1 MLWFNA
7 PGALLS
13 AQEQTFY
20 LEEWHATEG
29 EQAESLDRLV
39 SISDASSNLYVA
51 GSQLNQYGKYDLL
64 LTKYDNT
71 GYELWSTT
79 FNLADTTANVIV
91 GDMTLDNSGN
101 IIIAGTVYNGASNN
115 YDALTLKY
123 NASGAKL
130 WHKTYNGAGS
140 FYDGGT
146 NIYTDF
152 SNNIYIAGGTAS
164 LSNSMN
170 MLCIK
175 YNSSGTQQWA
185 QSIDGYGLYD
195 VAGYVYYRTASTV
208 ILVGAVQQSAAS
220 WAVGSLTLNTST
232 CSVATSLVISE
243 ETDLEEAT
251 AIAVDENGKI
261 YVAGY
266 SNAGG
271 NGKDF
276 VTLKLSSTLILNW
289 EAVYD
294 GSLHED
300 DAPKDIAVDGSGNV
314 YVAGFTTTANGK
326 DFTVIKYNSSGA
338 QQWAK
343 LVDGAAGQDDEAW
356 AITVDG
362 GGNAV
367 AAGYTTESSSRDF
380 YTTILDP
387 SDGSTTWSATF
398 NGLANKHDEASQVM
412 VDSTGSIIVLGK
424 GQTDHPEVTAYTTV
438 RYAKRSI
445 LLPHETEDASTAI
458 SFVENRGQLADTSG
472 AEVTEVRFYNTS
484 AYPATYFQNDRLS
497 FVTAGI
503 DTSASTPDTL
513 HRVDMAFKNG
523 KNDARVFGLGK
534 REAYHNYYLGHIPEG
549 RARVGLY
556 ERAVQTDIYNKID
569 LEFYSNNAGVKFY
582 FVIKPGG
589 NPADIQLDFEGQSS
603 LSVDGNE
610 ALVVGTSVGAFSLP
624 QPKAYQI
631 NSEGE
636 EVEVNGA
643 AEYVVEGDTLVRFG
657 GIGEFD
663 EGKHLVIEVGKPGI
677 IHTSANDDWVTYFGE
692 ASNNDGIAIDV
703 GPNGDIAVLTIARST
718 PYPTIT
724 GSSLFSNISGLEDA
738 AISVFASDRSPLWG
752 SFFGGSSQEE
762 PTDVSFNS
770 EGAVYIIGHTSSS
783 SLPPGTFPAISSGLR
798 GQRDGFV
805 ARFNPDGTEL
815 VWSSFLG
822 GDSRDFAYGI
832 DVNSQDHVFIVGQSE
847 WQQNFP
853 AKSKTNAYNQA
864 FAGLNPEAYILEF
877 GPENDQM
884 WGSFFGGSK
893 DEAFADIVINDEND
907 DIFILGQSSTQ
918 QAAGNTSPC
927 PPPTN
932 GTFPDCNPGGV
943 FYDTHSGSSGGGLL
957 ASDLIIV
964 QFNSAGQLKWST
976 YLGGTDDDEAV
987 SSFGANI
994 KLGKIAFQDGS
1005 NDILAII
1012 GNSQSCAT
1020 FSGHEPEGYFQLL
1033 NFSPIIARFENR
1045 ILSSSTCFN
1054 HGGGGP
1060 YGIALGP
1067 GGNVYI
1073 AGATIFGPPQSSSD
1087 FCLETSG
1094 NVIPIC
1100 PPASGA
1106 FFQDDDVTDGT
1117 INGPQANGGQ
1127 EIFISAFDGDGTL
1140 VYSTLFGGNNGE
1152 VVRGLKIEGDYLY
1165 MTGNTTS
1172 NEKFPLIAPGAPA
1185 FFDDEYSGP
1194 GRDAFI
1200 AQLNISNL
1208 PTSLKEQAIN
1218 ENRLLIF
1225 PNPTS
1230 NRISV
1235 SLEGLPF
1242 TKSRIEIQVFDGV
1255 GRLLSSFETQWRQ
1268 SFEADLSSWSD
1279 GIYLIVIRQSGKL
1292 YSAKVVKH

>member
-1 MLWFNA
+1 MRTLFYFTPPYLRVIIFVMLWFNA

-39 SISDASSNLYVA
+39 SITDASSNLYVA

-79 FNLADTTANVIV
+79 FNVTDTTGNVVV
-91 GDMTLDNSGN
+91 GDMALSSGYV
-101 IIIAGTVYNGASNN
+101 IITGTVYNGASNN

-123 NASGAKL
+123 NTSGVKQ

-185 QSIDGYGLYD
+185 QSIDGYGRYD

-232 CSVATSLVISE
+232 GSVATSLAISE
-243 ETDLEEAT
+243 ETDLEEVT
-251 AIAVDENGKI
+251 AMAVDENGKI

-266 SNAGG
+266 SSAGG

-276 VTLKLSSTLILNW
+276 VTLKLSSTLTLNW

-300 DAPKDIAVDGSGNV
+300 DAPRGIAVDGSGNV
-314 YVAGFTTTANGK
+314 YVAGYTTTANGK

-343 LVDGAAGQDDEAW
+343 LVDGAAGQDDEAR

-362 GGNAV
+362 DGNAV
-367 AAGYTTESSSRDF
+367 AAGYATENSSRDF

-387 SDGSTTWSATF
+387 SDGSTAWSATF
-398 NGLANKHDEASQVM
+398 NGLANKNDEASQVL

-438 RYAKRSI
+438 RYAKRSL

-458 SFVENRGQLADTSG
+458 SFIENRGQLADTSG

-484 AYPATYFQNDRLS
+484 AYPATYYQDDKLS
-497 FVTAGI
+497 FVTASI

-513 HRVDMAFKNG
+513 HRVDMTFKNG

-569 LEFYSNNAGVKFY
+569 LEFYSNSAGVKYY

-589 NPADIQLDFEGQSS
+589 DPADIQLDFEGQSS
-603 LSVDGNE
+603 LSVNGNE
-610 ALVVGTSVGAFSLP
+610 ELAVGTSVG
-624 QPKAYQI
+624 
-631 NSEGE
+631 E
-636 EVEVNGA
+636 
-643 AEYVVEGDTLVRFG
+643 
-657 GIGEFD
+657 
-663 EGKHLVIEVGKPGI
+663 
-677 IHTSANDDWVTYFGE
+677 
-692 ASNNDGIAIDV
+692 
-703 GPNGDIAVLTIARST
+703 
-718 PYPTIT
+718 
-724 GSSLFSNISGLEDA
+724 
-738 AISVFASDRSPLWG
+738 
-752 SFFGGSSQEE
+752 
-762 PTDVSFNS
+762 
-770 EGAVYIIGHTSSS
+770 
-783 SLPPGTFPAISSGLR
+783 
-798 GQRDGFV
+798 
-805 ARFNPDGTEL
+805 
-815 VWSSFLG
+815 
-822 GDSRDFAYGI
+822 
-832 DVNSQDHVFIVGQSE
+832 
-847 WQQNFP
+847 
-853 AKSKTNAYNQA
+853 
-864 FAGLNPEAYILEF
+864 
-877 GPENDQM
+877 
-884 WGSFFGGSK
+884 
-893 DEAFADIVINDEND
+893 
-907 DIFILGQSSTQ
+907 
-918 QAAGNTSPC
+918 
-927 PPPTN
+927 
-932 GTFPDCNPGGV
+932 
-943 FYDTHSGSSGGGLL
+943 
-957 ASDLIIV
+957 
-964 QFNSAGQLKWST
+964 LKWST
-976 YLGGTDDDEAV
+976 YLGGTDDDEVV
-987 SSFGANI
+987 STFGSRNI
-994 KLGKIAFQDGS
+994 KLGSIAFQAGS

-1012 GNSQSCAT
+1012 GNSQSCAS
-1020 FSGHEPEGYFQLL
+1020 FSEHEPGGYFQLL

-1045 ILSSSTCFN
+1045 ILASSTCFN
-1054 HGGGGP
+1054 HGGGP

-1073 AGATIFGPPQSSSD
+1073 AGATVFGPPQNSSD
-1087 FCLETSG
+1087 FCVETSG
-1094 NVIPIC
+1094 NLIPIC
-1100 PPASGA
+1100 PPPSGA
-1106 FFQDDDVTDGT
+1106 FFQDDDVTDGA
-1117 INGPQANGGQ
+1117 INNPQANGGE

-1152 VVRGLKIEGDYLY
+1152 VVRDLKIEGDYLY

-1172 NEKFPLIAPGAPA
+1172 NEKFPLIDPGAPA

-1194 GRDAFI
+1194 GVDAFI

-1208 PTSLKEQAIN
+1208 PTFLKEQAIN
-1218 ENRLLIF
+1218 EKAFTFTYISLGLSLVKRPTVYWGAVESRQN
-1225 PNPTS
+1225 TS
-1230 NRISV
+1230 NRIIGCSD
-1235 SLEGLPF
+1235 SYLYPRR
-1242 TKSRIEIQVFDGV
+1242 SR
-1255 GRLLSSFETQWRQ
+1255 SCNKN
-1268 SFEADLSSWSD
+1268 
-1279 GIYLIVIRQSGKL
+1279 KL
-1292 YSAKVVKH
+1292 G